1 MWTVL
6 QKWISL
12 LPEDKAPKALL
23 QELERLMKEL
33 GNAGGWS
40 SEGVRTSLHSIRLET

>member
-6 QKWISL
+6 QKWISI
-12 LPEDKAPKALL
+12 LPEDKAPKAKLL
-23 QELERLMKEL
+23 KELERLMKEL

-40 SEGVRTSLHSIRLET
+40 ADGVRT